1 MTEELLQLRLVTS
14 RLQLIQDLC
23 KAIVA
28 HLGEGLRRQLT
39 VWSRAASLRQRSS
52 SGLAA
57 LDTAVVT
64 NVRVEPD
71 CDKGSDSAVALLEW
85 PVLREST
92 A

>member
-39 VWSRAASLRQRSS
+39 VWSRAASLAKQQRTGRAGYR
-52 SGLAA
+52 SGYQRPRRARL
-57 LDTAVVT
+57 
-64 NVRVEPD
+64 
-71 CDKGSDSAVALLEW
+71 G
-85 PVLREST
+85 LRE
-92 A
+92 